1 MEESEIVSRFSK
13 FTETRPSWTPTAAF
27 CSCEGAGVQEMCVA
41 VNPLLLCGPCLRPHP
56 LESHS
61 FLHRI
66 SSSAEPP
73 IHSWQMTHFLCPFYF
88 AWESAFP
95 NSSAWLQGLKGLTS
109 STQFPT
115 APRYPGSTFPFPQQQ
130 AGAMQKGQS
139 QLCQR
144 GFMHPVVSCL
154 AWRWVG

>member
-13 FTETRPSWTPTAAF
+13 FTETRSSWTPTAF

-73 IHSWQMTHFLCPFYF
+73 IQSWQLTDSLPMSLLFCLRICISKLLCLASGPERPYFIHSVSHSSQVSWFHLFHFPSSKLVLCRKV
-88 AWESAFP
+88 
-95 NSSAWLQGLKGLTS
+95 NHSSANE
-109 STQFPT
+109 
-115 APRYPGSTFPFPQQQ
+115 GSCI
-130 AGAMQKGQS
+130 
-139 QLCQR
+139 L
-144 GFMHPVVSCL
+144 
-154 AWRWVG
+154 